1 VPGILLKGHFADRPR
16 QERGTDA
23 LAEVTKTALAE
34 AQVLDEYRVGFNL
47 AVATVDDLDV
57 P

>member
-1 VPGILLKGHFADRPR
+1 VPGIGQGHFADRPR
-16 QERGTDA
+16 QERGADA

-34 AQVLDEYRVGFNL
+34 AQVLDENRVGFNL